1 MFAKRILLM
10 LTLLC
15 ICLTI
20 QGRNFEEFRQ
30 ELLTAPDWKTAKTKL
45 IAYLP
50 TTTNVEELRELQSIW
65 QSVEPD
71 ACREYFI
78 ELQKKNPN
86 MPVYAYLALRLEPDE
101 TLQMNAAEEL
111 CRKFPDFY
119 WGYRLFLVDYMT
131 WLLNA
136 ELELTNP
143 LQNQESALKII
154 DEGYKRF
161 PEDDY
166 FHIFQFHRHRIQ
178 KNYALAEA
186 ELTQIKDRNLLT
198 ANWMRIKYFLVQN
211 KNATLYK
218 TLMPNLLSDLIKNG
232 QLASADSIYSFAEG
246 YVEILQETENKIELE
261 QYLVQNPILLKS
273 YPYFDVYAGI
283 LANKKEWK
291 TLDKCLLNAFDS
303 GAITK
308 EQLNNYLT
316 NWEDELSKCQN
327 WITLQAKAELDN
339 KLPEQK

>member
-86 MPVYAYLALRLEPDE
+86 TPVYAYLALRLEPDE

-111 CRKFPDFY
+111 CRKYPDFY
-119 WGYRLFLVDYMT
+119 WGYRLFLVDYMA

-143 LQNQESALKII
+143 LQNQESAK
-154 DEGYKRF
+154 K
-161 PEDDY
+161 
-166 FHIFQFHRHRIQ
+166 
-178 KNYALAEA
+178 K
-186 ELTQIKDRNLLT
+186 K
-198 ANWMRIKYFLVQN
+198 MRAI
-211 KNATLYK
+211 
-218 TLMPNLLSDLIKNG
+218 
-232 QLASADSIYSFAEG
+232 
-246 YVEILQETENKIELE
+246 
-261 QYLVQNPILLKS
+261 
-273 YPYFDVYAGI
+273 
-283 LANKKEWK
+283 
-291 TLDKCLLNAFDS
+291 NAFQRMIIFTFFNFTATAS
-303 GAITK
+303 RKIM
-308 EQLNNYLT
+308 L
-316 NWEDELSKCQN
+316 
-327 WITLQAKAELDN
+327 
-339 KLPEQK
+339 